1 MAEEMANSQDS
12 NGATT
17 QTASDTEKMY
27 VQVYKSTDDVPC
39 EVWFAPKNAEIRQPF
54 TLTPPNPDFKN
65 PKFDFINYSWFD
77 LGTETQAQKIGAIA
91 DAVDNLKKETKDVS
105 QNNDALQQL
114 LESISKSQQSQSQQ
128 LAQMLQ
134 LIAPMVAQN
143 AGGANNA

>member
-1 MAEEMANSQDS
+1 MANSQDG

-27 VQVYKSTDDVPC
+27 IQVYKSTDVVPC

-77 LGTETQAQKIGAIA
+77 LGTETEVQKIGAIA
-91 DAVDNLKKETKDVS
+91 DAVDSLTEKTKDVS
-105 QNNDALQQL
+105 QNNDALQQS
-114 LESISKSQQSQSQQ
+114 LESISNSQQSQSQQ

>member
-17 QTASDTEKMY
+17 QTSSATEKMY
-27 VQVYKSTDDVPC
+27 IQVYKSTDEVPC

-65 PKFDFINYSWFD
+65 PKFDFINYTWFD
-77 LGTETQAQKIGAIA
+77 LGTETQAQKLGAIA
-91 DAVDNLKKETKDVS
+91 DAVDNLKETTKDVS
-105 QNNDALQQL
+105 QNNDALQQS

>member
-1 MAEEMANSQDS
+1 MANSQDS

-17 QTASDTEKMY
+17 QTSSATEKMY
-27 VQVYKSTDDVPC
+27 IQVYKSTDEVPC

-65 PKFDFINYSWFD
+65 PKFDFINYTWFD
-77 LGTETQAQKIGAIA
+77 LGTETQAQKLGAIA
-91 DAVDNLKKETKDVS
+91 DAVDNLKETTKDVS
-105 QNNDALQQL
+105 QNNDALQQS

>member
-1 MAEEMANSQDS
+1 MAEETANWQDS

-17 QTASDTEKMY
+17 QTSSATEKMY
-27 VQVYKSTDDVPC
+27 IQVYKSTDEVPC

-91 DAVDNLKKETKDVS
+91 DAVDNLKEKTKDVI
-105 QNNDALQQL
+105 QNNDALQQSL
-114 LESISKSQQSQSQQ
+114 GSISKSQQSQSQQ

>member
-1 MAEEMANSQDS
+1 MTEEMANSQDS

-17 QTASDTEKMY
+17 QTSSATEKMY
-27 VQVYKSTDDVPC
+27 IQAYKSTDEVPC

-65 PKFDFINYSWFD
+65 PKFDFINYTWFD
-77 LGTETQAQKIGAIA
+77 LGTETQAQKLGAIA
-91 DAVDNLKKETKDVS
+91 DAVDNLKETTKDVS
-105 QNNDALQQL
+105 QNNDALQQS